1 MGNVLALSK
10 EDAFMLTDLQRRK
23 MTRFFNVIDNNHSGF
38 IQERDYVRI
47 AQNFARLRGLP
58 PGSEGYK
65 KLQSKFLFVWEYIQ
79 KFGDPNR
86 DNSVSLNEF
95 LDYANSVLEG
105 NYAAVEGSTGSFLFE
120 LIDSDGDGTI
130 TLNEFH
136 MFYHGYDIDDAVVE
150 DIFSKL
156 DLDDDSRISADE
168 FAQLGYDFHY
178 SDDPDAPANW
188 FFGPF

>member
-1 MGNVLALSK
+1 
-10 EDAFMLTDLQRRK
+10 MLTDLQRRK
-23 MTRFFNVIDNNHSGF
+23 MTRLFNVIDNNHSGF
-38 IQERDYVRI
+38 IQERDYRRI

-58 PGSEGYK
+58 PGSEGYN

-86 DNSVSLNEF
+86 DNSVSLAEF
-95 LDYANSVLEG
+95 LDYADSVLEG

-130 TLNEFH
+130 TRDEFH
-136 MFYHGYDIDDAVVE
+136 IFYEGYEIDDAVVD
-150 DIFSKL
+150 DIFRRL
-156 DLDDDSRISADE
+156 DLDDDSTISADE

>member
-1 MGNVLALSK
+1 
-10 EDAFMLTDLQRRK
+10 MLTDLQRRK

-38 IQERDYVRI
+38 IQERDYIRI

-86 DNSVSLNEF
+86 DNSVSLSEF
-95 LDYANSVLEG
+95 LDYADSVLEG

-120 LIDSDGDGTI
+120 LIDSDGDGNI
-130 TLNEFH
+130 TLDEFH
-136 MFYHGYDIDDAVVE
+136 IFYRGYEIDDAVVE
-150 DIFSKL
+150 DIFARL
-156 DLDDDSRISADE
+156 DMDDDSIISADE

-178 SDDPDAPANW
+178 SNDPEAPANW
-188 FFGPF
+188 FYGPF

>member
-1 MGNVLALSK
+1 
-10 EDAFMLTDLQRRK
+10 MLTDLQRRK
-23 MTRFFNVIDNNHSGF
+23 MTRLFNVIDNNHSGF
-38 IQERDYVRI
+38 IQERDYRRI

-58 PGSEGYK
+58 PGSEGYN

-86 DNSVSLNEF
+86 DNSVSLAEF
-95 LDYANSVLEG
+95 LDYADSVLEG

-130 TLNEFH
+130 TLDEFH
-136 MFYHGYDIDDAVVE
+136 IFYEGYEIDDAVVD
-150 DIFSKL
+150 DIFSRL
-156 DLDDDSRISADE
+156 DLDDDSIISADE